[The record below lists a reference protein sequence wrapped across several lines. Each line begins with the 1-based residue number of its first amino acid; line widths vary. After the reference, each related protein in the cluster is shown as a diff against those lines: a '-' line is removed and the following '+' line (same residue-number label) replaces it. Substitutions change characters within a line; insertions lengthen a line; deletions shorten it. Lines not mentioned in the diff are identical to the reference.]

1 MPWELRTGGT
11 ETAPAGTGG
20 SAFTYRGGEGMM
32 LDRQGGAPAGGAG
45 AGARLVKTR
54 VIGALLE

>member
-1 MPWELRTGGT
+1 
-11 ETAPAGTGG
+11 
-20 SAFTYRGGEGMM
+20 MM